1 MDVDK
6 IVHDILPQIQKR
18 GPRGVYVSD
27 IRQNWTDSDF
37 QLALLWLA
45 WKRLIHASYW
55 EENSDDGGAIH
66 HATITSEGI
75 DYIKNGFSFAPL
87 PVQITLDEQQLEHI
101 LIVLTEKFGSKEE
114 LSALQRFLK
123 DAKNAGINALATHLV
138 QSISAY
144 IAVRC
149 PFP

>member
-1 MDVDK
+1 MDK
-6 IVHDILPQIQKR
+6 IIRDILPQVQRCGTR
-18 GPRGVYVSD
+18 GIYVSD
-27 IRQNWTDSDF
+27 IREDWTDSDF

-45 WKRLIHASYW
+45 GKNLIRASYW

-87 PVQITLDEQQLEHI
+87 PVQITLDEQQLEHV
-101 LIVLTEKFGSKEE
+101 LVVLTEKFGTKEE

-138 QSISAY
+138 QSIAAY
-144 IAVRC
+144 VAVRC
-149 PFP
+149 PLP